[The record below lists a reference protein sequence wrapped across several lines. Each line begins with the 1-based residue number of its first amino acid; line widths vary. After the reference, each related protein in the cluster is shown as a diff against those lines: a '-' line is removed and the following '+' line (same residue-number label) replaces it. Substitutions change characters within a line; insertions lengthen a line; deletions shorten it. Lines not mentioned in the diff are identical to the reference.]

1 MKKGF
6 IFSMSAIFFVALV
19 ILFFS
24 LYAYVYQKTS
34 YRERINVNEQNM
46 FKFLDNQSSDLGAS
60 YQTKWCSVHL
70 VYDPNSGLGTPSILV
85 RKEYCENYET
95 KRFI

>member
-34 YRERINVNEQNM
+34 YRERININEQNM
-46 FKFLDNQSSDLGAS
+46 FKFLKNQSSSDSSG

-70 VYDPNSGLGTPSILV
+70 VYDPNSELNVPSTLV